1 MSSVLD
7 KCVTLRTL
15 SNDEQKQAIN
25 LLVNKILCN
34 SDKDEV
40 KIVFIGSDE
49 SSIDIDI
56 DVVLPEI
63 KNKLQNEGSRS
74 SLI

>member
-49 SSIDIDI
+49 SSIDID
-56 DVVLPEI
+56 VVLPEI
-63 KNKLQNEGSRS
+63 KNKLQNERSRS